1 MSAETIHEPR
11 YTEEIV
17 PFLAGDG
24 RALHLV
30 HLRGVGKAD
39 KGPVVLV
46 HGAGVR
52 GNIFRAPVRQTVVDA
67 LIEDGYDVW
76 LENWRASMDVEPGEW
91 TLDQAA
97 VLDHPPAIRT
107 VREKTGA
114 DKIKAVIHC
123 QGSTSFTMAAVA
135 GLLPEVDLIITNA
148 VSLHPVVP
156 ATAKVKLHYAVPL
169 VAHLTPFLD
178 PQWAYGGPTRT
189 ARMLTRVVQAT
200 HHECENLVCRWTSF
214 TYGTGFPVLWRHEN
228 LNAQT
233 HDWLQ
238 HEFGPVPFSFFKQMD
253 QCVRAGHLVPVEG
266 FRALPEDLGVR
277 EPQTDA
283 RFVFFAGEE
292 NRCFLAESQRRS
304 FEHLEHFHPGRH
316 ALHLLPGYGHLDV
329 FMGKRASQDVFPLI
343 LSELDRPAIH

>member
-1 MSAETIHEPR
+1 MSAETIHAPR
-11 YTEEIV
+11 YSEEIV

-30 HLRGVGKAD
+30 HLRGVEKPD

-67 LIEDGYDVW
+67 LIDDGYDVW
-76 LENWRASMDVEPGEW
+76 LENWRASIDVEPGEW

-97 VLDHPPAIRT
+97 VLDHPHAIRT
-107 VREKTGA
+107 VVERTGA
-114 DKIKAVIHC
+114 DKVKALIHC

-135 GLLPEVDLIITNA
+135 GLLPQVDLILTNA

-156 ATAKVKLHYAVPL
+156 ATAKLKLRYAVPL
-169 VAHLTPFLD
+169 VSSFTPYLD

-189 ARMLTRVVQAT
+189 ARVLTRVVQAT

-238 HEFGPVPFSFFKQMD
+238 HEFGPVPFSFFRQMEE
-253 QCVRAGHLVPVEG
+253 CVRAGHLVPVEG
-266 FRALPEDLGVR
+266 FRALPEDLGER

-343 LSELDRPAIH
+343 LSELDRSLSH